1 MAGNG
6 KPDVVALFK
15 RVASEVTKKDVG
27 DVTHATQ
34 ISQLDI
40 DSVAVMEIVG
50 CMEDELSIVL
60 PNETLVRIST
70 VGDLVREVEARF

>member
-1 MAGNG
+1 MSGNG

-15 RVASEVTKKDVG
+15 RVAGEVTKKDVG
-27 DVTHATQ
+27 ELTMATQ

>member
-1 MAGNG
+1 MSGNG
-6 KPDVVALFK
+6 KPDVVAIFK

-27 DVTHATQ
+27 ELTLATQ

-50 CMEDELSIVL
+50 CIEDELSIVL

-70 VGDLVREVEARF
+70 VGDLVREIEARF